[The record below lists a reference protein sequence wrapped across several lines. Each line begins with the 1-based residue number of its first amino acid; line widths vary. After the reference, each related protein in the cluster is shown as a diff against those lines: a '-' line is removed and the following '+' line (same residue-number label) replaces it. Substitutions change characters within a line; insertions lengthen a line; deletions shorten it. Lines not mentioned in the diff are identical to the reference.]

1 MYLSVHHSEIE
12 VVACAEIG
20 GGHYEIV
27 PFFPNN
33 YPHDSVAG
41 FKNVFFNAFFFDC
54 FPSLCEPLTE
64 RVGEPFLVSFFD
76 FFGLCYFAADLVKCF
91 EFRRF

>member
-1 MYLSVHHSEIE
+1 MYLSVHHSKVE
-12 VVACAEIG
+12 VVACTEIG
-20 GGHYEIV
+20 SGHYEIV

-41 FKNVFFNAFFFDC
+41 FENIFFDTFFSYC
-54 FPSLCEPLTE
+54 FPSFCEPLTE
-64 RVGEPFLVSFFD
+64 RVGESFLVSFFN
-76 FFGLCYFAADLVKCF
+76 FFGLGCFAADLFECF